1 MYINSLRMVSF
12 ALKLKGRTYN
22 IFNKI
27 KRKLRYQLGTLLYQI
42 LLQNNS
48 YSVKFAYF
56 LLCQLKMIR
65 TWDPWIMKKGN
76 EYHAF
81 CLASFITEEPFWMTG
96 IILHLVSKDL
106 EKWSFADVT
115 LQPDDCQWRNGR
127 ILAGSCVEEN
137 NKFYLFYSASP
148 QKPNILTER
157 IGLAVSNNLQN
168 WEQQLDVLIVLDY
181 KIYANS
187 RRTDSIYEHCQCR
200 DPYVLKCDVTNQ
212 YYLIFTT
219 AISDAHEHYR
229 GCVGLAVSQS
239 IDGPYKLLKPLLFP
253 HLHEEIN
260 NGIFYELER
269 PQLIIKNGKYY
280 LFFSAWGH
288 SINPNA
294 LDYYS
299 ELNLDKSA
307 LYCYVSDSLDGLYKH
322 VSEFK
327 IVPGSEKTGMYGTN
341 FLQDENGEWFAYGW
355 YLERFTCE
363 ISRKFRVNW
372 DADIP
377 RILIPNQD

>member
-1 MYINSLRMVSF
+1 MYINSLKLVSS
-12 ALKLKGRTYN
+12 ALKIKCKISN
-22 IFNKI
+22 IHKKI
-27 KRKLRYQLGTLLYQI
+27 KNKLRYQLGILLYEI
-42 LLQNNS
+42 LLQNQR
-48 YSVKFAYF
+48 YTVILAYF
-56 LLCQLKMIR
+56 LLCKLKMIR

-96 IILHLVSKDL
+96 VILHLVSKDL
-106 EKWSFADVT
+106 EKWSFTDVT
-115 LQPDDCQWRNGR
+115 MQPDDCQWRNGR

-148 QKPNILTER
+148 QKPNILIES
-157 IGLAVSNNLQN
+157 IGMAVSDDLRT
-168 WEQQLDVLIVLDY
+168 WQQQPDVLIVLDY

-187 RRTDSIYEHCQCR
+187 QRTDTIYEHCQCR
-200 DPYVLKCDVTNQ
+200 DPYLVKCDVKNQ
-212 YYLIFTT
+212 YYLIFST
-219 AISDAHEHYR
+219 AISDAHHHFR
-229 GCVGLAVSQS
+229 GCIGLAVSQS
-239 IDGPYKLLKPLLFP
+239 IDGPYQLLKPLLFP
-253 HLHEEIN
+253 HVNDETN

-288 SINPNA
+288 TINPKASEN
-294 LDYYS
+294 YS

-307 LYCYVSDSLDGLYKH
+307 LYCYVSDSLDGLYKP
-322 VSEFK
+322 VPEFK

-341 FLQDENGEWFAYGW
+341 FLQDEDGEWFAYGW
-355 YLERFTCE
+355 YLETFTCE
-363 ISRKFRVNW
+363 IGRKFPVIW
-372 DADIP
+372 DTEIP